1 MGGTES
7 LVLTIKKW
15 LGGDVKTKI
24 IVALGILGMALI
36 LLSQFIYSG
45 NPAQN
50 ETESSELTAAQYAQ
64 ALEERLEYMISQ
76 MEGAGETRV
85 MITLEDAGEIVYA
98 REEKRNVDTQRE
110 ASPESLGRSYQK
122 ESTEQRYIVIDGKE
136 GRQALVKT
144 RLEPRVQ
151 GVVVMCSGAGNVK
164 VEKDIIH
171 VVTTAL
177 NIPTTR
183 VCVVKIS
190 K

>member
-1 MGGTES
+1 MGGTEG
-7 LVLTIKKW
+7 LVVMVKKW
-15 LGGDVKTKI
+15 LAGDGRTKI
-24 IVALGILGMALI
+24 IAALGILGMALI
-36 LLSQFIYSG
+36 LLSQLTDG
-45 NPAQN
+45 TKPTRP
-50 ETESSELTAAQYAQ
+50 ETEEADLSAAAYARELETRLSE
-64 ALEERLEYMISQ
+64 MISN

-110 ASPESLGRSYQK
+110 TAPESPGKSYQK
-122 ESTEQRYIVIDGKE
+122 ESTEQKYIIIDGRD

-151 GVVVMCSGAGNVK
+151 GVVVMCSGAGNLK
-164 VEKDIIH
+164 VEQDIIH

>member
-7 LVLTIKKW
+7 LVLTMKNW
-15 LGGDVKTKI
+15 LSGDGKIKI
-24 IVALGILGMALI
+24 IVAIGILGMALI
-36 LLSQFIYSG
+36 LLSQFIDSG
-45 NPAQN
+45 TKAKN
-50 ETESSELTAAQYAQ
+50 EPESLELTSAEYVQM
-64 ALEERLEYMISQ
+64 LEERLELMISQ

-85 MITLEDAGEIVYA
+85 MITLEDTGEVVYA

-110 ASPESLGRSYQK
+110 SNTESVGKSYQK
-122 ESTEQRYIVIDGKE
+122 ESTEQKYIIVDGKE

-144 RLEPRVQ
+144 KLEPRVQ
-151 GVVVMCSGAGNVK
+151 GVVVMCRGAGNLK
-164 VEKDIIH
+164 VEQDIIH